1 MNADQRR
8 SERRAAEPPVNKS
21 VFIRVHPWLLVF
33 VAAIVTTGCG
43 LDQWWHNGFK
53 VGPNYAPPAAPVAPA
68 WVDAGDRRLITTQ
81 SFDCNWWAAFRDPTL
96 DVLIDTGYRDNL
108 DLKIAGTRIL
118 EARAER
124 NVAVGNLF
132 PQSQTA
138 VADYAHAQVSRNLTL
153 PLPRTVDIWATG
165 LNASWEL
172 DFWGRYRRSVEAG
185 NAEVDSSVEGYR
197 DVLVMLLSEVAT
209 EYVQVRTFEQRLA
222 FGRRNVE
229 IQRGSLK
236 LAEERFKRGVA
247 TELDERQARANL
259 SQTESLLPAL
269 ETGRRQ
275 ASHRLAVLMG
285 QPATDLARQFV
296 PAGIPKAPAALAVG
310 VPADLLRRRPD
321 VRRAERELA
330 AESARVG
337 IAEADFYPRVTLNG
351 FLGYAAKDL
360 RDLIEPKSA
369 TGFIIPTVQW
379 NILDYGR
386 LVNNVRAEDA
396 RFRRAA
402 FQYQQTVLTASQ
414 EVEDA
419 LAGFLQAQQ
428 QALHLRDDVLQL
440 SRAVELSSDQFQGGL
455 ADFNRVFQTQT
466 ALVNAQDQLA
476 VAEGEIDLNLIRAYR
491 ALGGGWE
498 CFFPGCP
505 DVRRPAC
512 IKATLAALPTA
523 LAPPA
528 AEEVTP
534 RPEAK

>member
-1 MNADQRR
+1 MSADARR
-8 SERRAAEPPVNKS
+8 SVFWAATPRAQKIA
-21 VFIRVHPWLLVF
+21 FICVHLRLFF
-33 VAAIVTTGCG
+33 VVSAFTLSSGCG

-53 VGPNYAPPAAPVAPA
+53 VGPNYSPPAAPVAPA
-68 WVDAGDRRLITTQ
+68 WVDAPDHRLSTSTT
-81 SFDCNWWAAFRDPTL
+81 FDCNWWTVFRDPTL
-96 DVLIDTGYRDNL
+96 DVLVDTAYRDNL

-138 VADYAHAQVSRNLTL
+138 LADYAHAQVSRNLTL

-185 NAEVDSSVEGYR
+185 NAEVDASVEGYR
-197 DVLVMLLSEVAT
+197 DAIVLLLSEVAT
-209 EYVQVRTFEQRLA
+209 EYVQVRTFQQRLTY
-222 FGRRNVE
+222 GRRNVE

-236 LAEERFKRGVA
+236 LADERFKQGTA
-247 TELDERQARANL
+247 TELDVRQARANL
-259 SQTESLLPAL
+259 AQTQSLLPAL
-269 ETGRRQ
+269 EAGRRQ

-285 QPATDLARQFV
+285 LPATDLAGQFAV
-296 PAGIPKAPAALAVG
+296 AAIPKAPLEVSVG
-310 VPADLLRRRPD
+310 VPADLLRRRAD

-337 IAEADFYPRVTLNG
+337 VAEADFYPRVTLNG
-351 FLGYAAKDL
+351 FLGYAAKDI

-419 LAGFLQAQQ
+419 LAGFLQAEQ
-428 QALHLRDDVLQL
+428 QAMHLEDDVQQL
-440 SRAVELSSDQFQGGL
+440 ERAVELSTLQFEGGS

-466 ALVNAQDQLA
+466 ALVNAKDQLA
-476 VAEGEIDLNLIRAYR
+476 VAQGNIALNLTRAYR

-498 CFFPGCP
+498 CFLPGCR
-505 DVRRPAC
+505 DVPRPAC
-512 IKATLAALPTA
+512 IQSQPALPP
-523 LAPPA
+523 LSPAP
-528 AEEVTP
+528 EEVSP
-534 RPEAK
+534 RREPK